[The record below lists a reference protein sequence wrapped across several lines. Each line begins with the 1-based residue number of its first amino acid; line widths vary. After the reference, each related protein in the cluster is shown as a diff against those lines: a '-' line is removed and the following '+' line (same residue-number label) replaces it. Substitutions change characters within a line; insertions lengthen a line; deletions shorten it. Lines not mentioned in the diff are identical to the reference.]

1 MSANN
6 LRIISGNA
14 TADEVAAVMAV
25 ITAIAASAE
34 VETTKTVS
42 NWSNPAA
49 MHRRPLPISW
59 LSSFSR

>member
-34 VETTKTVS
+34 VETIKPVS